1 MLKRENFAS
10 RLGVIAA
17 AAGSAVG
24 LGNIWRFPYITGQGG
39 GAAFIIVYLI
49 FIIFIGMSCLLT
61 EFLIGRKARSDAIGS
76 FLKLAPG
83 KPWVIGGW
91 IVVIT
96 VILIFSFYVVIF
108 GWTLDYLVKSVM
120 NSFADKTTT
129 EIGQIF
135 VSSTSAV
142 YTPIIYTFI
151 GLGVTA
157 FIVLKGVVNGIEKCS
172 KVLMPLLFLL
182 LIVLLVRALTLPGA
196 GKGLVFLLKP
206 DFSKITGNVILMA
219 LGQAFFTLSLGAGSM
234 ITYGSYIQ
242 KKERMGSAVIQICC
256 INCSISLL
264 AGFVIFPAAFSFGI
278 NPGEGPG
285 LAFVTLPTIFQH
297 MHGGYFF
304 SIIFFLLMAI
314 AALTTTISMLEPLVA
329 CLREQIRL
337 TRKQSTAIAV
347 TLVAILSIP
356 CSLSF
361 GIMSGVKLGGN
372 TFFDICNNLTANYG
386 MPIGSLIFAVFVG
399 WFLGRKKVRDELSNK
414 GVLPVRYFPYYL
426 FVIRFIVPIAIIIIF
441 LTGIGVIKV

>member
-1 MLKRENFAS
+1 MRKRESFAS
-10 RLGVIAA
+10 SIGVIAA

-39 GAAFIIVYLI
+39 GAAFIIVYLL

-91 IVVIT
+91 IVIIT

-120 NSFADKTTT
+120 NAFAGKSST

-135 VSSTSAV
+135 TTTTSAI

-151 GLGVTA
+151 GLGLTA
-157 FIVLKGVVNGIEKCS
+157 VIVLKGIVNGIEKCS
-172 KVLMPLLFLL
+172 KILMPFLFILL
-182 LIVLLVRALTLPGA
+182 LILLVRALTLPGA
-196 GKGLVFLLKP
+196 REGVLFLLKP
-206 DFSKITGNVILMA
+206 DFSKLTGEVVLTA
-219 LGQAFFTLSLGAGSM
+219 LGQAFFTLSLGAGTM
-234 ITYGSYIQ
+234 ITYGSYIK
-242 KKERMGSAVIQICC
+242 KKEKLGSAIVQICC
-256 INCSISLL
+256 LNCSISLL
-264 AGFVIFPAAFSFGI
+264 AGFVIFPAAFTFGI
-278 NPGEGPG
+278 SPGEGPG
-285 LAFVTLPTIFQH
+285 LAFVTLPNIFQH
-297 MHGGYFF
+297 MGGGYFF
-304 SIIFFLLMAI
+304 SIIFFLLMAV
-314 AALTTTISMLEPLVA
+314 AALTTTISMLEPIVTSV
-329 CLREQIRL
+329 REQIRL
-337 TRKQSTAIAV
+337 TRKQATFISIII
-347 TLVAILSIP
+347 VAILSIP

-361 GIMSGVKLGGN
+361 GIMSGVKIGGN

-399 WFLGRKKVRDELSNK
+399 WFLGRAKVRDELSNK
-414 GVLPVRYFPYYL
+414 GLLPVRYFPYYL
-426 FVIRFIVPIAIIIIF
+426 FVIRFVVPVAIIIIF
-441 LTGIGVIKV
+441 LSGIGIIKL